1 LPFLRFTRDK
11 RGYETTALVHAS
23 RQQGKARQRI
33 LYWFRTPPG
42 VKVGRPA
49 LDEEAIRWIEEH
61 NPEIQFNWQKIL
73 EAQPAPAVFSAEDA
87 KNRRPRRDKGDRRR
101 RPSPPRIAVASPA
114 PGALDAPLS
123 AGARIAADA
132 PIAPEAADTP
142 EIGDLVELSLAE
154 ADPEDAEF
162 PALEDALEQLSH
174 PEAEEQTPPTGTP
187 VEKWI
192 AREHLVRLRARHSEL
207 KARITERGGDPAR
220 IEALRAQ
227 AESLNPDAWVTQ
239 EEARKGVEEFEPRIR
254 AMRAALGLRRRRRS
268 RRGGRRRRAGGPTD
282 PNQAAAAP
290 KTSSE
295 GGSS

>member
-1 LPFLRFTRDK
+1 M
-11 RGYETTALVHAS
+11 HAS
-23 RQQGKARQRI
+23 RQHGRARQRI

-73 EAQPAPAVFSAEDA
+73 EAQPAPAVASAEDA

-101 RPSPPRIAVASPA
+101 PPSQPRIAVAPPA
-114 PGALDAPLS
+114 PGAVDAPLS

-132 PIAPEAADTP
+132 PIAPEVTDIP
-142 EIGDLVELSLAE
+142 EIGELVELRLAE
-154 ADPEDAEF
+154 ADAEDAEL

-174 PEAEEQTPPTGTP
+174 PEAEEQIPPTGTP

-207 KARITERGGDPAR
+207 QARITERGGDSAR

-239 EEARKGVEEFEPRIR
+239 EEARKGVEEFEPGIR
-254 AMRAALGLRRRRRS
+254 AVRAALGLRRRRRS
-268 RRGGRRRRAGGPTD
+268 RRGGRRRRAGGPAD
-282 PNQAAAAP
+282 PNQAAATP
-290 KTSSE
+290 KTSNE